1 MFQIKQ
7 VYDKYVDEVSRFQYR
22 NFNPISTLNLNEEN
36 KTTTFK
42 LDIEDDFISKDIEY
56 YIEGKISPVNA
67 TKTYNNKSNIKMVN
81 NFVAHLFPQIEVQK
95 HGTLIDEID
104 FAGIASTVKGRVS
117 YPGADEY
124 NGNGINSGF
133 KTFAQEGQ
141 RFSVVGRLG
150 ELGLGFFN
158 DITVPIYKGGFEITF
173 TRNNDNAIYRWKS
186 LKADGTE
193 DPVTL
198 RVEGKVMI
206 NNFYLRVPIIEY
218 NSEAKTNLINDLF
231 KENYV
236 FQFKK
241 WQCIQHTKITGKSL
255 TFDITNIY
263 RNVQNPIWAF
273 IVFQNNRLN
282 NQKKDNSTFDHV
294 DVKNLWIELSGRRY
308 PEESLNLE
316 WDTDNYCLAYNAYQ
330 DYKRLF
336 NKKADSIPYVD
347 IKDFKNLYPI
357 YSIDLSDQPKRIS
370 DVKSRF

>member
-1 MFQIKQ
+1 
-7 VYDKYVDEVSRFQYR
+7 
-22 NFNPISTLNLNEEN
+22 
-36 KTTTFK
+36 
-42 LDIEDDFISKDIEY
+42 
-56 YIEGKISPVNA
+56 
-67 TKTYNNKSNIKMVN
+67 
-81 NFVAHLFPQIEVQK
+81 
-95 HGTLIDEID
+95 
-104 FAGIASTVKGRVS
+104 
-117 YPGADEY
+117 
-124 NGNGINSGF
+124 
-133 KTFAQEGQ
+133 
-141 RFSVVGRLG
+141 LG